1 MCTQPSDGHFITKQG
16 ATISLHWH
24 LARAIPASDE
34 AQMKEVFVDAFCAA
48 YRASGAYTNQTD
60 QQIQDSLAEDFDK
73 ILHPNLHSEKPQIF
87 LAAKSDRRMVGY
99 SLFEMLDAR
108 TAYIA
113 ELAITPL
120 FWNQGLGKKLTFAIV
135 ELNPGI
141 EKIVLVTERI
151 NKVSQAFYER
161 MGFRSSEYE
170 HEGYPKERFCAYEID
185 VQGGIL

>member
-1 MCTQPSDGHFITKQG
+1 
-16 ATISLHWH
+16 
-24 LARAIPASDE
+24 
-34 AQMKEVFVDAFCAA
+34 MKEVFVDAFCAA
-48 YRASGAYTNQTD
+48 YRASNAHTD
-60 QQIQDSLAEDFDK
+60 KTDSEIQDYLAGDFDK

-87 LAAKSDRRMVGY
+87 LAAKASGKMAGY

-113 ELAITPL
+113 ELAIAPL

-161 MGFRSSEYE
+161 IGFRSSEYE
-170 HEGYPKERFCAYEID
+170 HEGYPRERFCAYEID
-185 VQGGIL
+185 VQGGMHGRPARQRQRLATAFSRSANLSRIRS